1 MKETQSELW
10 DTEKELLDFY
20 NKEENYQKL
29 KRGEV
34 GGNLLYKYKSQSLLE
49 ASSSLISFLEDQVL
63 KEVISK
69 QKGIKSTEVIKSELR
84 EIANF
89 CSLKIN
95 ALLDAN
101 ADTKPVSGKF
111 NYDILNWIE
120 SENNKRLSDYKF
132 ANDEKIELFFEFT
145 EDQMLMRKD
154 VFTRYGTDLNS
165 VSKIVTRIDSLESQY
180 RKVRQKDETSLRDI
194 YKKIGDTNIRYTLA
208 N

>member
-1 MKETQSELW
+1 M
-10 DTEKELLDFY
+10 
-20 NKEENYQKL
+20 
-29 KRGEV
+29 
-34 GGNLLYKYKSQSLLE
+34 
-49 ASSSLISFLEDQVL
+49 
-63 KEVISK
+63 
-69 QKGIKSTEVIKSELR
+69 R

-101 ADTKPVSGKF
+101 ADTKSVSGKF

-132 ANDEKIELFFEFT
+132 SNDEKIELFFEFT

-154 VFTRYGTDLNS
+154 VFTRYGTDLNA

-180 RKVRQKDETSLRDI
+180 RKVRQKNESSLRDI

>member
-1 MKETQSELW
+1 M
-10 DTEKELLDFY
+10 
-20 NKEENYQKL
+20 
-29 KRGEV
+29 
-34 GGNLLYKYKSQSLLE
+34 
-49 ASSSLISFLEDQVL
+49 
-63 KEVISK
+63 
-69 QKGIKSTEVIKSELR
+69 IKSELR

-101 ADTKPVSGKF
+101 ADTKSVSGKF

-132 ANDEKIELFFEFT
+132 SNDEKIELFFEFT

-154 VFTRYGTDLNS
+154 VFTRYGTDLNA

-180 RKVRQKDETSLRDI
+180 RKVRQKNESSLRDI

>member
-1 MKETQSELW
+1 M
-10 DTEKELLDFY
+10 
-20 NKEENYQKL
+20 
-29 KRGEV
+29 
-34 GGNLLYKYKSQSLLE
+34 LE

-69 QKGIKSTEVIKSELR
+69 QKGIKSTELIKSELR

-101 ADTKPVSGKF
+101 ADTQPISSKF
-111 NYDILNWIE
+111 DYDILNWIE
-120 SENNKRLSDYKF
+120 SEDNKKLSDYKF
-132 ANDEKIELFFEFT
+132 KNDEKIELHFEFT

-154 VFTRYGTDLNS
+154 VFTRYGTDLNA
-165 VSKIVTRIDSLESQY
+165 VSKIVTRLGSLESQY
-180 RKVRQKDETSLRDI
+180 RKVRYKDETSLRDI
-194 YKKIGDTNIRYTLA
+194 YKKIGDMNIRYTLA